1 MSEKFTLLAECHVDT
16 TLARALVR
24 GRRNV
29 VEHILGVPNIS
40 KRLLTLAI
48 DSRSRVVGMVDW
60 DGGSVLDFPGMMP
73 FAPHPVAEIGFD
85 THGYRLYQRP
95 DCPAHFLVVLPP
107 ACDKWLFQQAETAGI
122 DLAEHKLPAT
132 FSAFLSFTK
141 KQISEDHPA
150 LVSLLK
156 ALHRQPSPAFQH
168 LLAFVERQLEAAGQ
182 PRW

>member
-1 MSEKFTLLAECHVDT
+1 MPEKFTLLAECHVDT

-24 GRRNV
+24 GRRNM

-40 KRLLTLAI
+40 KRLLTLAA

-60 DGGSVLDFPGMMP
+60 DGGSVLHFPGMVP
-73 FAPHPVAEIGFD
+73 FAPHPVAEVSFD
-85 THGYRLYQRP
+85 THGYRLYRRP

-107 ACDKWLFQQAETAGI
+107 ACDNWLFQQAEAAGI
-122 DLAEHKLPAT
+122 NLAEHKLPVT
-132 FSAFLSFTK
+132 FPAFKAFTK

-156 ALHRQPSPAFQH
+156 ALRRQPSPAFQQ
-168 LLAFVERQLEAAGQ
+168 LLAFMEQQLEAAGQ